1 MSFLSRIFGNPAKE
15 RARLRPL
22 YDAIV
27 NEARRPIWYRDG
39 KVPDTLE
46 GRFDMVSSILSL
58 VLLRLEQEG
67 EALTPQTILLT
78 ELFIDDM
85 DGTLR
90 QLGIGDIIVGK
101 HVGKIMGAL
110 GGRLG
115 AFRDGFSGKSDRAEA
130 VRRNIFRDDPPSD
143 EAVEFVSAR
152 LATLH
157 EGLAAASIGDVLRG
171 EIAR

>member
-1 MSFLSRIFGNPAKE
+1 MSFLTRIFGNPAKE

-27 NEARRPIWYRDG
+27 TEARQPVWYRDG
-39 KVPDTLE
+39 EVPDTLE
-46 GRFDMVSSILSL
+46 GRFDMVSTVLSL

-115 AFRDGFSGKSDRAEA
+115 AFRDGFSGKADPAEA
-130 VRRNIFRDDPPSD
+130 VRRNIFRNDPPSD
-143 EAVEFVSAR
+143 AAVDFVSGR
-152 LATLH
+152 LAALH
-157 EGLAAASIGDVLRG
+157 AGLAAIPTSDVLG
-171 EIAR
+171 GKIAR